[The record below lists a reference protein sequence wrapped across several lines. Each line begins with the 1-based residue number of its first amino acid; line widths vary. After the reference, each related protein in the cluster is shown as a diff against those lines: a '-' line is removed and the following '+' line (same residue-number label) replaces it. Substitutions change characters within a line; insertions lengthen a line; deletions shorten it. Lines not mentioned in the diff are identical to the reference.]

1 MVYYK
6 DNEKTHECA
15 VIRLSLD
22 QTMSRRDVL
31 TTVLVAV
38 NRIGGLE
45 KIGIRMRLFI
55 TSDTLNLTSSYKD
68 FQFEVFKILNILTST
83 IFNKS

>member
-6 DNEKTHECA
+6 GNEKTHECT